1 MFVAR
6 MAHLGRSCRGGIPLH
21 HGDRHSRKPLEPLT
35 IGERDGNMPQDRL
48 TPPVEGRQPPRL
60 ATEANKFPIRGG
72 YRSYGAFGS
81 FKIGAAPAVYHPVGL
96 APGLSSLSSLS
107 SHISAGAAGS
117 EGALGSL
124 FDDCFR
130 PLLGLTPP
138 FPASLHPGWPG
149 PREVHQRQQTSQEIR
164 GGDPSLVRGRDS

>member
-1 MFVAR
+1 METCPKIASPR
-6 MAHLGRSCRGGIPLH
+6 
-21 HGDRHSRKPLEPLT
+21 
-35 IGERDGNMPQDRL
+35 
-48 TPPVEGRQPPRL
+48 PPVEGRQPPRL

-96 APGLSSLSSLS
+96 APGLSSLSSLC

-130 PLLGLTPP
+130 TVTRPNSAFSCFASSRLAGTAGSSSTPTNFTGNPGGGPL
-138 FPASLHPGWPG
+138 
-149 PREVHQRQQTSQEIR
+149 PREGTRLLEIER
-164 GGDPSLVRGRDS
+164 HLKIDAPIRRGRGKEAACQRV

>member
-1 MFVAR
+1 METCPKIASPR
-6 MAHLGRSCRGGIPLH
+6 
-21 HGDRHSRKPLEPLT
+21 
-35 IGERDGNMPQDRL
+35 
-48 TPPVEGRQPPRL
+48 PPVEGRQPPRL

-96 APGLSSLSSLS
+96 APGLSSLSSLC

-149 PREVHQRQQTSQEIR
+149 PREFINANKLHRKSGGGPLPREGTRLLEIER
-164 GGDPSLVRGRDS
+164 HLKIDAPIRRGRGKEAACQRV

>member
-6 MAHLGRSCRGGIPLH
+6 MAQLGRSCRGGTPLN
-21 HGDRHSRKPLEPLT
+21 HGDRHARKTLEPLT

-48 TPPVEGRQPPRL
+48 TPAARRGPSAPSARNRSRPVSHTG
-60 ATEANKFPIRGG
+60 A
-72 YRSYGAFGS
+72 YRSYRSYRS
-81 FKIGAAPAVYHPVGL
+81 FKIGAAPAVYHPAGL

-130 PLLGLTPP
+130 PLLGLTPRG
-138 FPASLHPGWPG
+138 S
-149 PREVHQRQQTSQEIR
+149 EDVRQLC
-164 GGDPSLVRGRDS
+164 GGRKAITQGLKEARMGYPVRTD